1 MCSDVRHRLLPVLLA
16 QLVAVGTAMGEA
28 RLKDLTVDVV
38 LADNGDARITETRQ
52 MTVEDTGTECYV
64 VIGNLNGSQIEDVR
78 VTDETGV
85 GYASHNPW
93 DTSRTRSAKTAQ
105 WGLVAT
111 KDGYE
116 LCWGL
121 GQSGERTYTVS
132 YTVTSLLRSYDDYDG
147 FNYMFVAERL
157 SPPAEHATVRISRSG
172 GFTSDDVRMWAFRF
186 SGDIELRDG
195 VVCAETTDELS
206 GSQAMIVMLQ
216 FEKGL
221 FHPTKQMEG
230 SFETVKERAFEGS
243 DYLTTLTDWL
253 VEIGSYLYGL
263 VVVLFIPIIYLWD
276 FVRRWRA
283 RRKAFKDLGWFR
295 DLPYNG
301 NLLMANQVLNAYRYG
316 KNDYKSLISALVLR
330 LISIG
335 ALRIEHDGIGIGEM
349 KRERGLTNTRALRD
363 LHGIFR
369 DAAGDDGVLQPKELK
384 RWMKKNNDRLSA
396 FVSGI
401 VVDRSVKS
409 YKNEVEKVREV
420 FGLRQFLK
428 DFTLANERHA
438 SEVALWKDY
447 LIYAELFGI
456 ADQVRRDMQRLNP
469 DYFKMDEQFGQMVS
483 RQQLPALLNI
493 TLSGINLNISRLLRE
508 RRRANGSGGSASSGG
523 GGGYS
528 GGGSGGGIR

>member
-1 MCSDVRHRLLPVLLA
+1 MALL
-16 QLVAVGTAMGEA
+16 MGATSALFAAA
-28 RLKDLTVDVV
+28 RLKSLDVAV
-38 LADNGDARITETRQ
+38 QLLDNGAARITETRQ
-52 MTVEDTGTECYV
+52 MTVEDSGTECYIT
-64 VIGNLNGSQIEDVR
+64 IGNLNGSRISDFS
-78 VTDETGV
+78 VTDETGLV
-85 GYASHNPW
+85 YQTVTPWNTSAS
-93 DTSRTRSAKTAQ
+93 RQAKA
-105 WGLVAT
+105 GHAGIVN
-111 KDGYE
+111 KSDGYE

-121 GQSGERTYTVS
+121 GQSGERTYVATYTVS
-132 YTVTSLLRSYDDYDG
+132 DLVRSYDDYDG

-157 SPPAEHATVRISRSG
+157 DPPAERATVRISRQG
-172 GFTSDDVRMWAFRF
+172 GFTADDVRMWAFRF

-206 GSQAMIVMLQ
+206 SSQAMIVMLQ

-221 FHPTKQMEG
+221 FHPSKQMAG
-230 SFETVKERAFEGS
+230 SFEAVKERAFKGS
-243 DYLTTLTDWL
+243 DYLTSITDWL

-316 KNDYKSLISALVLR
+316 KNDYKSLISAFVLR

-335 ALRIEHDGIGIGEM
+335 ALRIEQDGIGIGEL
-349 KRERGLTNTRALRD
+349 KRERGLTNTKALRD

-384 RWMKKNNDRLSA
+384 RWMKKNNDRVSA

-409 YKNEVEKVREV
+409 YKKEVEKVREV

-508 RRRANGSGGSASSGG
+508 RRRATGGGGSASSSG